1 MTASYSTEKRGQ
13 RWAIIRTEPGY
24 RGDRVT
30 VLGFCINQTHALKTV
45 AKFRAWQALGWPYT
59 LKDDRNNA

>member
-1 MTASYSTEKRGQ
+1 M
-13 RWAIIRTEPGY
+13 
-24 RGDRVT
+24 T

-59 LKDDRNNA
+59 LKDDRKINA